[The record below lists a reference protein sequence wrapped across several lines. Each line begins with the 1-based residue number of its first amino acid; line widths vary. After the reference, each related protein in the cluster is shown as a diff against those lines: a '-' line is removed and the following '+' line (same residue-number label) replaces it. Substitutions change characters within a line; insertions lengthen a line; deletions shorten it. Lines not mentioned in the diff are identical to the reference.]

1 MKKLSSY
8 PKTGTSDNFSGIDT
22 YIPLPRIRM
31 SINPEVISGF
41 WMAIGTLLYALF
53 VLKAIVSA
61 QWWRLKNQSDL
72 NVLLFAI
79 LGVFFIWIMKA
90 EFAGSQ
96 SSFALNLHLLGATLL
111 TMMFGWAFAILAISI
126 VLLAF
131 SLFATPSVDTFYSLP
146 WNALLSGI
154 LPVVVSYS
162 LFRLIDRRLPNNFFI
177 YIFIC
182 TFFGAA
188 LAMASVILA
197 TTVMHILT
205 SSFSIEYLS
214 YNYIPYGLLLMF
226 PEAFITGMLMS
237 IFVAY
242 RPQWVSTF
250 DDRRYLQKH

>member
-1 MKKLSSY
+1 
-8 PKTGTSDNFSGIDT
+8 
-22 YIPLPRIRM
+22 M
-31 SINPEVISGF
+31 SINPELISSL
-41 WMAIGTLLYALF
+41 WLVIGTLLYVLV
-53 VLKAIVSA
+53 VLKAIFSA
-61 QWWRLKNQSDL
+61 QWWRLKDQYDL

-79 LGVFFIWIMKA
+79 LGVFFIWILKA

-96 SSFALNLHLLGATLL
+96 SSFALNLHLLGVTLL

-131 SLFATPSVDTFYSLP
+131 SLFATPSIDTLYGLP
-146 WNALLSGI
+146 WNALLTGI
-154 LPVVVSYS
+154 LPVFVSYS

-188 LAMASVILA
+188 LAMSSVIFA
-197 TTVMHILT
+197 TTVMHTIT
-205 SSFSIEYLS
+205 GSFSLEYLA

-250 DDRRYLQKH
+250 DDHRYLQKQ